1 MNNNQTQK
9 LLIET
14 LTETHQNAKTAY
26 KKAIQQATTEQA
38 EQIKKIA
45 NKFNITV

>member
-9 LLIET
+9 MLIEA
-14 LTETHQNAKTAY
+14 LTETHQNPKQAY

-45 NKFNITV
+45 NKFKIEL